1 MSKKP
6 LDPRDFVV
14 TDPFGRTL
22 NFYVANGH
30 YYRRDLTPAND
41 VGDGGEIRSVSEIV
55 YALRWLER
63 CLKEM

>member
-1 MSKKP
+1 MAKKP

-22 NFYVANGH
+22 HFYMAGNEYWRMVEDIA
-30 YYRRDLTPAND
+30 LED
-41 VGDGGEIRSVSEIV
+41 VSGPNPRQVGKMI
-55 YALRWLER
+55 YAFQWLER